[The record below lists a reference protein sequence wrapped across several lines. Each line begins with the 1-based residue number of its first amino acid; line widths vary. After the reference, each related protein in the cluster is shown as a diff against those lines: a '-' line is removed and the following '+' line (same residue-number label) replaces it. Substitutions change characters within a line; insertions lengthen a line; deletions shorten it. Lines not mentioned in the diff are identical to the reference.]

1 MPVVHVTSSRKLATS
16 KSHSDFVCQLDQ
28 PLKDVRSIALLHAS
42 IPNSFYTIVDAHNT
56 FVLAR
61 SGTDHA
67 ITLTAGVYTA
77 TELAAHLQVKLAAA
91 VTGFT
96 VSYSTSLYKIVF
108 TDPSVSSYT
117 LTISSDRLQRVL
129 GFSASSLASAA
140 RVATPPHVVQLSS
153 NMVLVMSRAFKAKT
167 HGPSPSSFAIPLD
180 VSSGGIVSFNAKS
193 HYSMRA
199 EYEFGIDLYQVDI
212 RLTDAHG
219 DDLDTQG
226 GAIDLVFN
234 VQY

>member
-1 MPVVHVTSSRKLATS
+1 MPVVHVTSSRKLPQS

-28 PLKDVRSIALLHAS
+28 PLRDVRTISLLHAS
-42 IPNSFYTIVDAHNT
+42 IPNSFYTIVSGHNSLT
-56 FVLAR
+56 LTR
-61 SGTDHA
+61 SSTDHA
-67 ITLTAGVYTA
+67 ITLTPGVYTA
-77 TELAAHLQVKLAAA
+77 TELAAHLQTKLSAA
-91 VTGFT
+91 VTSFT
-96 VSYSTSLYKIVF
+96 VSYSSSLYKFVF
-108 TDPSVSSYT
+108 TDPSVDYT
-117 LTISSDRLQRVL
+117 ITVTSERLQRTL
-129 GFSASSLASAA
+129 GFSTSSLAST
-140 RVATPPHVVQLSS
+140 VKTATPPHVVQLSS
-153 NMVLVMSRAFKAKT
+153 NMVLIMSRAFKAKT

-199 EYEFGIDLYQVDI
+199 EYDTGIDLYQVDV

-226 GAIDLVFN
+226 GAVDLVFN

>member
-1 MPVVHVTSSRKLATS
+1 MPVVHVTSSRKLPQS

-28 PLKDVRSIALLHAS
+28 PLKNVKSISLLHAS
-42 IPNSFYTIVDAHNT
+42 IPNSFYTIVSGHNSLT
-56 FVLAR
+56 LTR
-61 SGTDHA
+61 SSTDHA
-67 ITLTAGVYTA
+67 ITLTPGVYTA
-77 TELAAHLQVKLAAA
+77 TELAAHLQAKFSAA

-96 VSYSTSLYKIVF
+96 VSYSSSLYKYTF
-108 TDPSVSSYT
+108 TDPSVDSYT
-117 LTISSDRLQRVL
+117 LTVTTERLQRAL
-129 GFSASSLASAA
+129 GFSTSSLASA
-140 RVATPPHVVQLSS
+140 VKIATPPHVVQLSS

-180 VSSGGIVSFNAKS
+180 VSPGGIVSFNAKS

-219 DDLDTQG
+219 DDLDTNG
-226 GAIDLVFN
+226 GAVDLVFN